1 MEKGFDIKSMAAAML
16 LCAMVACT
24 GKTSTTGKTCCAAAG
39 EGQCTEQCGSSCTHE
54 CKDKTNCKADAGCKA
69 ESGCK
74 AETNCK
80 RNTNCKTNKK
90 MTYSKKYTNAD
101 FYKDG
106 KFQQDVAMKAMK
118 DMFAFYDVPFTDLM
132 AKDMWVTDFG
142 LGDFENVGM
151 GGIFWVNDPEYAYFA
166 HAIYLLPGQM
176 IPEHAHVKT
185 KFPAKHESWMVEKG
199 WVYNFSEVGDETPDA
214 PAIPAGHGPIK
225 SKNFVVQKV
234 GDVLRLKKL
243 ETFHF
248 MMAGPEGAIVDE
260 WACYH
265 DNDGLRFTNAKA
277 AL

>member
-1 MEKGFDIKSMAAAML
+1 MKKVNSMKMLLAAAAL
-16 LCAMVACT
+16 TAF
-24 GKTSTTGKTCCAAAG
+24 TSCNNQSNTSKDCEENCCKS
-39 EGQCTEQCGSSCTHE
+39 EQPC
-54 CKDKTNCKADAGCKA
+54 
-69 ESGCK
+69 
-74 AETNCK
+74 ETK
-80 RNTNCKTNKK
+80 NKK
-90 MTYSKKYTNAD
+90 AMTYSKKYTNAD

-106 KFQQDVAMKAMK
+106 KFQQDVAIEAMK

-132 AKDMWVTDFG
+132 AKEMWVTDFG

-151 GGIFWVNDPEYAYFA
+151 GGIFWVNDPEYGYFA

-199 WVYNFSEVGDETPDA
+199 WVYNFSEVGEETPNA
-214 PAIPAGHGPIK
+214 PATPATHGPIK

-234 GDVLRLKKL
+234 GDVLRLKQL

-248 MMAGPEGAIVDE
+248 MMAGPEGAVVSE

-265 DNDGLRFTNAKA
+265 DNDGLRFTNTKA

>member
-1 MEKGFDIKSMAAAML
+1 MNLKKVAAGML
-16 LCAMVACT
+16 LISLVACN
-24 GKTSTTGKTCCAAAG
+24 GKTANNAECCAAAG
-39 EGQCTEQCGSSCTHE
+39 AGNCTGQCDPACPNKCNDQA
-54 CKDKTNCKADAGCKA
+54 N
-69 ESGCK
+69 
-74 AETNCK
+74 
-80 RNTNCKTNKK
+80 RNTNKE
-90 MTYSKKYTNAD
+90 MAYSKKYTNAD

-106 KFQQDVAMKAMK
+106 KFQQDVAMAAMK
-118 DMFAFYDVPFTDLM
+118 DMFDFYGVPFTELM

-151 GGIFWVNDPEYAYFA
+151 GGIFWVNDPEYKYFA

-185 KFPAKHESWMVEKG
+185 DFPAKHESWMVEKG
-199 WVYNFSEVGDETPDA
+199 WVYNFSEIGDETPGA

-243 ETFHF
+243 ESFHF

-265 DNDGLRFTNAKA
+265 DNAGLRFTNTKA

>member
-1 MEKGFDIKSMAAAML
+1 
-16 LCAMVACT
+16 
-24 GKTSTTGKTCCAAAG
+24 
-39 EGQCTEQCGSSCTHE
+39 
-54 CKDKTNCKADAGCKA
+54 
-69 ESGCK
+69 
-74 AETNCK
+74 
-80 RNTNCKTNKK
+80 
-90 MTYSKKYTNAD
+90 MTYSKKYTHAA
-101 FYKDG
+101 FYQDG
-106 KFQQDVAMKAMK
+106 KFDQEVALKAMK
-118 DMFAFYDVPFTDLM
+118 DMFEFYGVPFTDLM
-132 AKDMWVTDFG
+132 AKDIWVTDFG

-151 GGIFWVNDPEYAYFA
+151 GGIFWINDAEHGYFA

-199 WVYNFSEVGDETPDA
+199 WVYNFSDVGDETPNA

-234 GDVLRLKKL
+234 GDVLRLKEL

-265 DNDGLRFTNAKA
+265 DNDGLRFTNPKA

>member
-1 MEKGFDIKSMAAAML
+1 MKKNFMKSMAMGAL
-16 LCAMVACT
+16 LLSVVACNGGASSSQAT
-24 GKTSTTGKTCCAAAG
+24 AVAG
-39 EGQCTEQCGSSCTHE
+39 EQSVEQNAS
-54 CKDKTNCKADAGCKA
+54 
-69 ESGCK
+69 
-74 AETNCK
+74 ETVNSK
-80 RNTNCKTNKK
+80 NSKEMK
-90 MTYSKKYTNAD
+90 YSKKYTNAD

-106 KFQQDVAMKAMK
+106 KFQQDVAMEAMK
-118 DMFAFYDVPFTDLM
+118 DMFAFYGVPFTDLM

-151 GGIFWVNDPEYAYFA
+151 GGIFWVNDPEYGYFA

-185 KFPAKHESWMVEKG
+185 KYPAKHESWMVENG
-199 WVYNFSEVGDETPDA
+199 WVYNCSEIGEETGNLPTIA
-214 PAIPAGHGPIK
+214 ASHGPIK
-225 SKNFVVQKV
+225 SKNCVIQKV

-243 ETFHF
+243 ESFHF

-265 DNDGLRFTNAKA
+265 DNDGLRFTNSKA

>member
-1 MEKGFDIKSMAAAML
+1 MKKNLMKSAAMGALLLSMAA
-16 LCAMVACT
+16 CN
-24 GKTSTTGKTCCAAAG
+24 GKTSTGEATCCAAAG
-39 EGQCTEQCGSSCTHE
+39 EGQCTEQCG
-54 CKDKTNCKADAGCKA
+54 
-69 ESGCK
+69 
-74 AETNCK
+74 
-80 RNTNCKTNKK
+80 
-90 MTYSKKYTNAD
+90 
-101 FYKDG
+101 KDG
-106 KFQQDVAMKAMK
+106 KFQQDVAMEAMK
-118 DMFAFYDVPFTDLM
+118 DMFAFYGVPFTELM

-151 GGIFWVNDPEYAYFA
+151 GGIFWVNDPEYGYFA

-199 WVYNFSEVGDETPDA
+199 WVYNFSEVGDETPNA
-214 PAIPAGHGPIK
+214 PAIPATHGAIK
-225 SKNFVVQKV
+225 SKNFVVQNV

-265 DNDGLRFTNAKA
+265 DNDGLRFTNTKA